1 MASLPQSMRASQC
14 SDQTRG
20 IDKDIR
26 YTTDASLPAEAASLP
41 SNSALV
47 KVAYA
52 SPNPVDYKL
61 PESSIYS
68 TLNIKQRPFIPCGDF
83 GGTIV
88 STNLPNLNPGDRV
101 FGRSDPPLFGSLAE
115 YLVVRGVENVVKLPD
130 AVSFQDGATL
140 GVAGLTAYQCL
151 APNVRSGNKVL
162 INGGSG
168 GTGTF
173 AIQIAKALGC
183 YVTTTCSS
191 ANVELCK
198 QLGADEVIDYRNTDV
213 TAHITRQGTQ
223 YDLLVDCAGTPAIFW
238 KSSAYLKPG
247 GRYITIAA
255 TLTWAFWSEMWKMMY
270 LPTLLGGVPRKAEFL
285 RRVTKAEDYAKLAQ
299 WIAEG
304 KLKPVISKTYD
315 LEDAKAAFVEL
326 KSGRTRGK
334 IVVKIEK

>member
-1 MASLPQSMRASQC
+1 MRAAQC
-14 SDQTRG
+14 SDQTKG
-20 IDKDIR
+20 IDKNIQ
-26 YTTDASLPAEAASLP
+26 YNSSASLPAEAASLP
-41 SNSALV
+41 LNSALV

-68 TLNIKQRPFIPCGDF
+68 ILNIKQRPFIPCGDF
-83 GGTIV
+83 AGTIV
-88 STNLPNLNPGDRV
+88 ATNLPNLKPGDRV

-115 YLVVRGVENVVKLPD
+115 YVVVRGLENVVKLPD
-130 AVSFQDGATL
+130 AVSYQDGATL

-151 APNVRSGNKVL
+151 APNVRSGHKVL

-191 ANVELCK
+191 VNVELCK

-213 TAHITRQGTQ
+213 TTHIQRQGTQ

-238 KSSAYLKPG
+238 RSAAYLKPE

-255 TLTWAFWSEMWKMMY
+255 TLTWEFWSEMWKMMY
-270 LPTLLGGVPRKAEFL
+270 LPTWLGGVSRKADFL
-285 RRVTKAEDYAKLAQ
+285 RRVTKAEDYAILVQ

-304 KLKPVISKTYD
+304 RIKPEISNTYD

-334 IVVKIEK
+334 IVVRVEARS